1 MHCVRVRGRTNRLET
16 GQTRTVHTSFSTS
29 SCRECP
35 SGRGRTCPVV
45 VSAVSC
51 VRDREVRN
59 LAVAY
64 LSNQLLVPPQR
75 AVVAMDRSR
84 TVVRLQIHERH
95 VSSVPCMEEVR
106 LPSQTVNVPIGQVT
120 HTPSTSVLPAVQY

>member
-1 MHCVRVRGRTNRLET
+1 MPRVPF
-16 GQTRTVHTSFSTS
+16 GQGSHS
-29 SCRECP
+29 SCRGISREL
-35 SGRGRTCPVV
+35 RAR
-45 VSAVSC
+45 
-51 VRDREVRN
+51 REVRSR
-59 LAVAY
+59 AVAY